1 MFLLARVSSFDAA
14 TMATPLKKP
23 RAIEPI
29 FIVGL
34 GTLLFCFLAQV
45 TPAQEAIRVETNQ
58 VLVPVRVIDA
68 ERNRSL
74 YANPAKLDQA
84 LAVGDTRLAEHILEE
99 TVFQGL
105 TAVGFEI
112 FEDGKRQEIQSVG
125 YRHSLYWDLRDN
137 QGHHTEFAGPGGGK
151 WSTAEWPVRW
161 KGDLQEPYYLL
172 AYSPPES
179 QEGTVIASK

>member
-45 TPAQEAIRVETNQ
+45 TPTQEAIRVETNQ

-84 LAVGDTRLAEHILEE
+84 LAAGDTRLAEHIL
-99 TVFQGL
+99 
-105 TAVGFEI
+105 
-112 FEDGKRQEIQSVG
+112 
-125 YRHSLYWDLRDN
+125 
-137 QGHHTEFAGPGGGK
+137 
-151 WSTAEWPVRW
+151 
-161 KGDLQEPYYLL
+161 
-172 AYSPPES
+172 
-179 QEGTVIASK
+179 